1 MKTEIGEN
9 NRQKRSLS
17 IIIVLAVISLLAG
30 ASVSTSVDELME
42 PRYVEDNPYAGVVDD
57 AVGDATWD
65 MIDEDKKGFK
75 GMLKSFLSDKIEIS
89 EEDRMEHL
97 EKRVEA
103 NGILAIALQYC
114 IDNEECNADSESL
127 TIMQD
132 SIEVRAPSMMEKV
145 DEDKEDWYDCKTRE
159 LWTDEKQQWCDDV
172 YSMREHR
179 KEAMNKSHFDWA
191 DLNQDELS
199 SKLHLTENAAIAIS
213 YCIANSD
220 CAGLGISHD
229 SRHSFNSV
237 LTQIGT
243 EMAQRYTDYQECF
256 EGEDCE
262 RKDKGEMAGPKG
274 FIAKFTEKFDREGKA
289 KPLPARHNVDFHKFE
304 VTQEMCESRSGTWTT
319 TEDKSYCEW
328 SKIDFQEVCYDDD
341 GEKLECEDDKDRE
354 DDEDQESSNEVSSQE
369 GCEANGGTWSEDR
382 QICY

>member
-1 MKTEIGEN
+1 MKSEIGEN

-17 IIIVLAVISLLAG
+17 IIIALAVISLLAG

-103 NGILAIALQYC
+103 NGMLAIALQYC
-114 IDNEECNADSESL
+114 IDNEECNADSKSL
-127 TIMQD
+127 TMMQD

-145 DEDKEDWYDCKTRE
+145 DDDKEDWYDCKTRE
-159 LWTDEKQQWCDDV
+159 LWTDEKQEWCDDV
-172 YSMREHR
+172 YSMMEHR
-179 KEAMNKSHFDWA
+179 RKAMNKIHFDWD
-191 DLNQDELS
+191 DLNQDELT

-213 YCIANSD
+213 YCIENSD

-229 SRHSFNSV
+229 GRHSFNSI
-237 LTQIGT
+237 LTKIGT
-243 EMAQRYTDYQECF
+243 EMAQRYGDYQECF

-262 RKDKGEMAGPKG
+262 REDKKERSGPKG
-274 FIAKFTEKFDREGKA
+274 LIAKFSEKLDREGKT
-289 KPLPARHNVDFHKFE
+289 KPLPAHHNMDFHKFE
-304 VTQEMCESRSGTWTT
+304 VTQEMCESRTGTWTT
-319 TEDKSYCEW
+319 IEDKSYCEW
-328 SKIDFQEVCYDDD
+328 PKIEYQEVCYDDD
-341 GEKLECEDDKDRE
+341 EKVKCGDDDTNK
-354 DDEDQESSNEVSSQE
+354 ESSNEDSLQE
-369 GCEANGGTWSEDR
+369 ECEANGGTWSEDR
-382 QICY
+382 QECY

>member
-1 MKTEIGEN
+1 MKSEIGEN

-17 IIIVLAVISLLAG
+17 IIIALAVISLLAG

-103 NGILAIALQYC
+103 NGMLVIALQYC

-127 TIMQD
+127 TMMKD

-145 DEDKEDWYDCKTRE
+145 DDDKEDWYDCKTRE
-159 LWTDEKQQWCDDV
+159 LWTDEKQEWCDDV
-172 YSMREHR
+172 YSMMEHR
-179 KEAMNKSHFDWA
+179 RKAMNKIHFDWD
-191 DLNQDELS
+191 DLNQDELT

-213 YCIANSD
+213 YCIENSD

-229 SRHSFNSV
+229 GRHSFNSI
-237 LTQIGT
+237 LTKIGT
-243 EMAQRYTDYQECF
+243 EMAQRYGDYQECF

-262 RKDKGEMAGPKG
+262 REDKKERSGPKG
-274 FIAKFTEKFDREGKA
+274 LIAKFSEKLDREGKT
-289 KPLPARHNVDFHKFE
+289 KPLPAHHNMDFHKFE
-304 VTQEMCESRSGTWTT
+304 VTQEMCESRTGTWTT
-319 TEDKSYCEW
+319 IEDKSYCEW
-328 SKIDFQEVCYDDD
+328 PKIEYQEVCYDDD
-341 GEKLECEDDKDRE
+341 EKVICGDDDTNK
-354 DDEDQESSNEVSSQE
+354 ESSNEDSLQE
-369 GCEANGGTWSEDR
+369 ECEANGGTWSEDR
-382 QICY
+382 QECY

>member
-1 MKTEIGEN
+1 MKSEIGED

-17 IIIVLAVISLLAG
+17 IIIALAVISLLAG

-103 NGILAIALQYC
+103 NGMLVIALQYC

-127 TIMQD
+127 TMMKD

-145 DEDKEDWYDCKTRE
+145 DDDKEDWYDCKTRE
-159 LWTDEKQQWCDDV
+159 LWTDEKQEWCDNV
-172 YSMREHR
+172 YSMMEHR
-179 KEAMNKSHFDWA
+179 REVMDKAHFDWD
-191 DLNQDELS
+191 DLNQDELT

-220 CAGLGISHD
+220 CAGLDISHD
-229 SRHSFNSV
+229 GRHSFNSI

-243 EMAQRYTDYQECF
+243 EMAQRYGDYQECF

-262 RKDKGEMAGPKG
+262 REDKKERSGPKG
-274 FIAKFTEKFDREGKA
+274 LIAKFSEKFDREGKT
-289 KPLPARHNVDFHKFE
+289 KPLPVRHNMDFHKFE
-304 VTQEMCESRSGTWTT
+304 VTQEMCESRRGTWNTI
-319 TEDKSYCEW
+319 EDKSYCEW
-328 SKIDFQEVCYDDD
+328 PKIDYQEVCYDDD
-341 GEKLECEDDKDRE
+341 EKVVCGDDDTN
-354 DDEDQESSNEVSSQE
+354 QESSNEDSLQE
-369 GCEANGGTWSEDR
+369 ECEANGGTWSEDR
-382 QICY
+382 QECY

>member
-1 MKTEIGEN
+1 MKSEIGEN

-17 IIIVLAVISLLAG
+17 IIIALAVISLLAG

-103 NGILAIALQYC
+103 NGMLVIALQYC
-114 IDNEECNADSESL
+114 IDNEECNADSKSL
-127 TIMQD
+127 TMMQD

-145 DEDKEDWYDCKTRE
+145 DDDKEDWYDCKTRE
-159 LWTDEKQQWCDDV
+159 LWTDEKQEWCDDV
-172 YSMREHR
+172 YSMMEHR
-179 KEAMNKSHFDWA
+179 RKAMNKIHFDWD
-191 DLNQDELS
+191 DLNQDELT

-213 YCIANSD
+213 YCIENSD

-229 SRHSFNSV
+229 GRHSFNSI
-237 LTQIGT
+237 LTKIGT
-243 EMAQRYTDYQECF
+243 EMAQRYGDYQECF

-262 RKDKGEMAGPKG
+262 REDKKERSGPKG
-274 FIAKFTEKFDREGKA
+274 LIAKFSEKLDREGKT
-289 KPLPARHNVDFHKFE
+289 KPLPAHHNMDFHKFE
-304 VTQEMCESRSGTWTT
+304 VTQEMCESRTGTWTT
-319 TEDKSYCEW
+319 IEDKSYCEW
-328 SKIDFQEVCYDDD
+328 PKIEYQEVCYDDD
-341 GEKLECEDDKDRE
+341 EKVICGDDDTNK
-354 DDEDQESSNEVSSQE
+354 ESSNEDSLQE
-369 GCEANGGTWSEDR
+369 ECEANGGTWSEDR
-382 QICY
+382 QECY

>member
-1 MKTEIGEN
+1 MKPETGDN

-17 IIIVLAVISLLAG
+17 IITALAVISLLSG
-30 ASVSTSVDELME
+30 ASVSMSVDELME

-103 NGILAIALQYC
+103 NGILAKALQYC
-114 IDNEECNADSESL
+114 IENHECNADSESL

-132 SIEVRAPSMMEKV
+132 SIEVRSPSMMEKV
-145 DEDKEDWYDCKTRE
+145 DDDKEDWYDCKTKE
-159 LWTDEKQQWCDDV
+159 LWTDEKQEWCDNV
-172 YSMREHR
+172 NSMMEHR
-179 KEAMNKSHFDWA
+179 RESMNKNHSDWG
-191 DLNQDELS
+191 DLNQDELT

-229 SRHSFNSV
+229 ARHSFNSI

-243 EMAQRYTDYQECF
+243 EMAQRYADYQECF

-262 RKDKGEMAGPKG
+262 REDKKEMPGPKG
-274 FIAKFTEKFDREGKA
+274 LIAKFNEKFDREGKS
-289 KPLPARHNVDFHKFE
+289 KPLPAGHNMDFNKFE
-304 VTQEMCESRSGTWTT
+304 VTQEMCESRTGTWTT
-319 TEDKSYCEW
+319 IEDKSYCEW
-328 SKIDFQEVCYDDD
+328 PKIDYQEVCYDDD
-341 GEKLECEDDKDRE
+341 EKVVCG
-354 DDEDQESSNEVSSQE
+354 DEDKESSNEDSLQE
-369 GCEANGGTWSEDR
+369 ECEANDGTWSEDR
-382 QICY
+382 QECY